1 MMMKVLIFRICCL
14 AVTIGTMLVHIIQ
27 TNSSITTTLFI
38 MSGILCFYFLLPL
51 TKKPLYSYLAILL
64 LITLYSFASIQL
76 VYVLPLF
83 AFIMVEA
90 TLQLKDRSF
99 YLLFSLSIG
108 AIATFTLLQYIAFY
122 DMLLMMIIV
131 LCCFMLNYYVKQVD
145 HKEKVFEQLLS
156 QYRQLKRMS
165 VEQEQFVRAE
175 ERTKIARDIHDSVG
189 HKLTSL
195 LMQLEMMSIQNS
207 TDSIQEA
214 KQLARDSLEETRF
227 AVRQLKS
234 FETSGIQSVIQLIRK
249 LEMESRIYI
258 RFTLEKG
265 VLSLPIS
272 NQQSV
277 VLYRV
282 LQECLTNAMK
292 HSSSKEVEVILK
304 VNSLQH
310 IQFEVKNKFI
320 SNLPF
325 IKGFGLIN
333 MEERLK
339 EIGGELRMVRT
350 NEHFIVSGSFPFNLS
365 KEEVKLEE
373 KGV

>member
-1 MMMKVLIFRICCL
+1 MKVLIFRIGCL
-14 AVTIGTMLVHIIQ
+14 AVIIGSMLIHTIS
-27 TNSSITTTLFI
+27 TNSSVTYTFFI
-38 MSGILCFYFLLPL
+38 ISGILCFYFLLPL
-51 TKKPLYSYLAILL
+51 TKQPLYNYLAILL
-64 LITLYSFASIQL
+64 FIALCPFVSIPL
-76 VYVLPLF
+76 EYLLPLF
-83 AFIMVEA
+83 AFILIEA
-90 TLQLKDRSF
+90 TLQLKDKTLYLFFSF
-99 YLLFSLSIG
+99 CIVVIITL
-108 AIATFTLLQYIAFY
+108 TLLNHLPIY
-122 DMLLMMIIV
+122 DMLLMMMIG
-131 LCCFMLNYYVKQVD
+131 LCCIILNYFVVQVD
-145 HKEKVFEQLLS
+145 YKEKVFEQLLS

-292 HSSSKEVEVILK
+292 HSRSKEVEVILK

-320 SNLPF
+320 SELPF

-350 NEHFIVSGSFPFNLS
+350 NEQFIVSGSFPLKLS
-365 KEEVKLEE
+365 NHEEKLEE
-373 KGV
+373 GV